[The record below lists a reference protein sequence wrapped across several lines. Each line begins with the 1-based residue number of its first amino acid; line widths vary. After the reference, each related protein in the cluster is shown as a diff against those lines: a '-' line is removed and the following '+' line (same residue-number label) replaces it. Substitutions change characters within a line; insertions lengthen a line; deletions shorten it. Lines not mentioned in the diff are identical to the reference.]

1 MKNYI
6 GTKEVQ
12 AEPITLGEFI
22 EKFKRSPYESD
33 PRMHD
38 NNEQGY
44 LVKYEDGYQSWSPKE
59 TFEKSYRVMEDY
71 QGQSG
76 VFKVDNMK
84 NMVAFIGGDKNHKS
98 VVSVGSLDVM
108 VNGKKE
114 CGLHFANLNKM
125 MVSNEEIIDF
135 KDSLDYGKQSFMFI
149 PHSAD
154 VVDYLIE
161 CLGYIKQEINS
172 KNK

>member
-22 EKFKRSPYESD
+22 NKFKRNPYESD

-59 TFEKSYRVMEDY
+59 TFEKAYREMEDY

-76 VFKVDNMK
+76 VFKVDGIK
-84 NMVAFIGGDKNHKS
+84 NMVAFVGGDNDHKS
-98 VVSVGSLDVM
+98 TISVGSLDVKI
-108 VNGKKE
+108 NGKE
-114 CGLHFANLNKM
+114 ELGLHFVECNRSAEP
-125 MVSNEEIIDF
+125 NEKIEDF
-135 KDSLDYGKQSFMFI
+135 ESTFDSEKQSFMFI
-149 PHSAD
+149 PHSVD
-154 VVDYLIE
+154 VVDFLIE
-161 CLGYIKQEINS
+161 CLEDIKEEINS